1 MMENYGILSILP
13 PLVAVILAMKY
24 KNVLVALFAG
34 CFIGMLAV
42 YHWNPMTAVVAVIKE
57 YILVQ
62 AADSYNSNLL
72 VMMVFI
78 GGFVGV
84 VTYSG
89 GAKAFAEKSV
99 AFISSRAKAQVAT
112 WLAGILIFFSDS
124 ASPMLVGS
132 IFQPVTDRMRVSREK
147 LAWLLDTTASP
158 VCILVPFIGWG
169 IFIQGL
175 IQKEYAALNLTE
187 SEWDVFLQV
196 IPFQFYAL
204 GALVMVPLVAF
215 LGFEFSAMYKA
226 EKRTRETG
234 LPYWPEANISR
245 VFTDIEEKPGT
256 GKARA
261 SMILVP
267 LLILFACI
275 VGLLVPFGFPFKKLP
290 GPMLRTALCTGYFLG
305 ALSCIALMVTYK
317 VNTLKEA
324 YKMYMKGAGEMMF
337 ILMILVLA
345 WSLGSVCKT
354 LGTAKYI
361 VGLAQG
367 SIPGWSVP
375 AILFLTGAMISFATG
390 SSWGTFAILMPLGI
404 PMAHALGG
412 PLLVSIGAVLSGG
425 LFGDHC
431 SPISDT
437 TILSSMGAAC
447 DHIDHVKT
455 QLPYAGTVAL
465 SSFIAYLV
473 AGLFPSVVVLALA
486 IGLVAVFLVVFGK
499 IWGQKV
505 ENYTAADIA
514 AEEARSGAKA

>member
-1 MMENYGILSILP
+1 MENYGILSILP

-34 CFIGMLAV
+34 SFVGMLAV

-89 GAKAFAEKSV
+89 GAKAFAEKAVSW
-99 AFISSRAKAQVAT
+99 ISSRAKAQVAT
-112 WLAGILIFFSDS
+112 WIAGILVFFSDS

-132 IFQPVTDRMRVSREK
+132 IFQPITDRMRVSREK

-169 IFIQGL
+169 IYIQGL
-175 IQKEYAALNLTE
+175 IQKEYAALNIAE
-187 SEWDVFLQV
+187 SEWTVFLKA

-204 GALVMVPLVAF
+204 GALFMVPLVAF
-215 LGFEFSAMYKA
+215 LGIEFSAMYKA

-245 VFTDIEEKPGT
+245 VFTDVEEDENAP
-256 GKARA
+256 KARA
-261 SMILVP
+261 SMIVVP
-267 LLILFACI
+267 LIILFACLF
-275 VGLLVPFGFPFKKLP
+275 GLLIPFGFPMKKVP
-290 GPMLRTALCTGYFLG
+290 GAMLRTALCTGYFLG
-305 ALSCIALMVTYK
+305 ALSCIALMVAYK
-317 VNTLKEA
+317 VKTLKDG

-354 LGTAKYI
+354 LGTAGYI
-361 VGLAQG
+361 VSLAKG
-367 SIPGWSVP
+367 NIPGWSVP
-375 AILFLTGAMISFATG
+375 AILFLTGALISFATG

-412 PLLVSIGAVLSGG
+412 SLLVSIGAVLSGG

-447 DHIDHVKT
+447 DHIDHVRT

-465 SSFIAYLV
+465 ASFIAYLV
-473 AGLFPSVVVLALA
+473 AGIFPSAVVLALA
-486 IGLVAVFLVVFGK
+486 LGLVAVFLTVFGK
-499 IWGQKV
+499 LWGHKV

-514 AEEARSGAKA
+514 AEEARIGVKA

>member
-1 MMENYGILSILP
+1 MENYGILSILP

-24 KNVLVALFAG
+24 RNVLVALFAG
-34 CFIGMLAV
+34 SFVGMLAV
-42 YHWNPMTAVVAVIKE
+42 YHWNPMTAVVAVVKE

-72 VMMVFI
+72 VMMVFV

-99 AFISSRAKAQVAT
+99 AWISSRAKAQVAA
-112 WLAGILIFFSDS
+112 WIGGLVIFFSDS

-132 IFQPVTDRMRVSREK
+132 IFQPITDKMRVSREK

-169 IFIQGL
+169 IYIQGL
-175 IQKEYAALNLTE
+175 IQKEYAALKLTE

-204 GALVMVPLVAF
+204 GALIMAPLVAY

-245 VFTDIEEKPGT
+245 VFTDIQEEPGAA
-256 GKARA
+256 KARA
-261 SMILVP
+261 SMIVIP
-267 LLILFACI
+267 LIILFASLF
-275 VGLLVPFGFPFKKLP
+275 GLLVPFGFPMKRVP
-290 GPMLRTALCTGYFLG
+290 GSMLRTALCVGYFLG
-305 ALSCIALMVTYK
+305 ALSCIALMVYYK
-317 VNTLKEA
+317 VKTMSEA

-354 LGTAKYI
+354 LGTANYI
-361 VGLAQG
+361 VALAKG
-367 SIPGWSVP
+367 NIPGWTVP
-375 AILFLTGAMISFATG
+375 AILFLTGALISFATG

-404 PMAHALGG
+404 PMALALGG
-412 PLLVSIGAVLSGG
+412 STVVAIGAVLSGG

-465 SSFIAYLV
+465 ASFIAYLV
-473 AGLFPSVVVLALA
+473 AGMFPSVVVLVLA
-486 IGLVAVFLVVFGK
+486 IGLVAAFLVVFGNL
-499 IWGQKV
+499 WGHKV
-505 ENYTAADIA
+505 ANYTVEDIA
-514 AEEARSGAKA
+514 REEAAQAAKS

>member
-13 PLVAVILAMKY
+13 PLVAVVLAMKY

-34 CFIGMLAV
+34 SFVGMLAV

-89 GAKAFAEKSV
+89 GARAFAEKAV
-99 AFISSRAKAQVAT
+99 AWISSRARAQVAT
-112 WLAGILIFFSDS
+112 WLAGILVFFSDS

-132 IFQPVTDRMRVSREK
+132 IFQPITDRMRVSREK

-169 IFIQGL
+169 IYIQGL
-175 IQKEYAALNLTE
+175 IQKEYAALNIAE
-187 SEWDVFLQV
+187 SEWTVFLQA
-196 IPFQFYAL
+196 IPFQFYAI
-204 GALVMVPLVAF
+204 GALAMVPLVAY

-234 LPYWPEANISR
+234 VPYWPEANISR
-245 VFTDIEEKPGT
+245 VFTDIEEEPGAP
-256 GKARA
+256 KARA
-261 SMILVP
+261 SMIVVP
-267 LLILFACI
+267 LVILFACLF
-275 VGLLVPFGFPFKKLP
+275 GLLVPFGFPMKKVP

-305 ALSCIALMVTYK
+305 ALSCVALMVHFK
-317 VNTLKEA
+317 VKTLKEA
-324 YKMYMKGAGEMMF
+324 YRMYMKGAGEMMF

-361 VGLAQG
+361 VSLAQG
-367 SIPGWSVP
+367 NIPGWSVP
-375 AILFLTGAMISFATG
+375 AILFLTGALISFATG

-412 PLLVSIGAVLSGG
+412 SLLVSIGAVLSGG

-447 DHIDHVKT
+447 DHIDHVRT
-455 QLPYAGTVAL
+455 QIPYAATVAL
-465 SSFIAYLV
+465 ASLMSYIIA
-473 AGLFPSVVVLALA
+473 GIFPSSVVLVLA
-486 IGLVAVFLVVFGK
+486 IGLVAVFLAVFGNL
-499 IWGQKV
+499 WGHKV

-514 AEEARSGAKA
+514 AEEAKA